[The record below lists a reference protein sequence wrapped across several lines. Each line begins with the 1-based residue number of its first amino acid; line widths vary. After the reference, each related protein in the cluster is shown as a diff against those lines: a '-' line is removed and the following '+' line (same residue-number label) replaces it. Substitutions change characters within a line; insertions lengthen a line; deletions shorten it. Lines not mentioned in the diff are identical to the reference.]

1 MSDLQRLK
9 KRAKP
14 RQRTVKLCLDG
25 DLSNEWGRLADAY
38 DAAVRADA
46 RENRNPEAPA
56 LAEQMD
62 ALRDRMDAETEPFT
76 LAQIGYQ
83 AWTDLMIESPPTDA
97 QIERKLDHDPAAFQP
112 KAIAASLVTPDL
124 DDGEFADLLPLLTAE
139 QVGKLWDACQ
149 AVNTG
154 DNRIPFSAVDF
165 ANQLSSKPKSTTAP
179 SGESPAAS
187 S

>member
-14 RQRTVKLCLDG
+14 RQRTVKICLDG

-46 RENRNPEAPA
+46 RENRLPEAPA

-62 ALRDRMDAETEPFT
+62 ELRDRMEAETEPFT
-76 LAQIGYQ
+76 FRQIGYQ
-83 AWTDLMIESPPTDA
+83 AWTDLMVESPPTDV
-97 QIERKLDHDPAAFQP
+97 QIERKLDHDPVTFQP
-112 KAIAASLVTPDL
+112 KAVAASLIAPAL
-124 DDGEFADLLPLLTAE
+124 EPGEFAELLPDLTAG
-139 QVGKLWDACQ
+139 QFARLWDACV

-154 DNRIPFSAVDF
+154 DNRVPFSAVDF
-165 ANQLSSKPKSTTAP
+165 ANQLGSKPKSTTAP

>member
-25 DLSNEWGRLADAY
+25 DLSNEWARLGVAFDE
-38 DAAVRADA
+38 AVRADA

-62 ALRDRMDAETEPFT
+62 ALRDRMDAETEPFV
-76 LAQIGYQ
+76 LRQIGYL
-83 AWTDLMIESPPTDA
+83 AWSDLASECPPTDA
-97 QIERKLDHDPAAFQP
+97 QAARGLDHDPAAFQP
-112 KAIAASLVTPDL
+112 KAIAVSLVSPDL

-154 DNRIPFSAVDF
+154 DNRVPFSAVDF
-165 ANQLSSKPKSTTAP
+165 ANQRTSTPRSTTAP
-179 SGESPAAS
+179 SGESPAPS